1 MSEIERARVK
11 EAFLEALKKSMG
23 IITAATEM
31 VGVSRRTYYDWLRD
45 DPEFKQAVEDNDDRR
60 LDFVEGKLLKNIEGG
75 DMSAIKYYLDT
86 HGEKRGYG
94 RKKLD
99 ITSNGQTMTGVVVLP
114 ATEMDEIDEN
124 KNLINDLIE
133 NAE

>member
-1 MSEIERARVK
+1 MSEIERARAK
-11 EAFLEALKKSMG
+11 EAFLEALKKTMG

-31 VGVSRRTYYDWLRD
+31 VGISRRTYYDWMRD
-45 DPEFKQAVEDNDDRR
+45 DLEFKEAVEEGEERR
-60 LDFVEGKLLKNIEGG
+60 LDFAEGKLFKNIEGG
-75 DMSAIKYYLDT
+75 DMSAIKFYLEA

-114 ATEMDEIDEN
+114 ATEIHEMGEN
-124 KNLINDLIE
+124 EDIINDLIE